1 MGDALMAANG
11 ATLRVSAGQFAPGED
26 KSENLAEI
34 TRLVEAAAAD
44 NVRVLIL
51 PELAM
56 YRRMDSS
63 IQEAVANAEPLEGP
77 FVTEILALSAK
88 HSIVIAVGVY
98 EAMAPHAPNQGLVY
112 NTLVIAAEGQLL
124 HAYRKVHLYDAF
136 TARESDMILPGSELP
151 PVLEI
156 DGFKLGFVICY
167 DIRFP
172 ELFRTMTDRGA
183 NVIAVATAWARG
195 VGKEEHWDVLTRA
208 RAIENTSYV
217 IASGEVS
224 AKSVG
229 RSRII
234 DPLGYVLGDAGEKQ
248 HALVTAEVEE
258 SRVAEVRAVLPS
270 LENRRVSVLHE
281 LDV

>member
-1 MGDALMAANG
+1 MTELA

-26 KSENLAEI
+26 KANNLADI

-44 NVRVLIL
+44 GVRVLIL

-63 IQEAVANAEPLEGP
+63 IREAVENAEPLDGP
-77 FVTEILALSAK
+77 FVAEILALSAK
-88 HSIVIAVGVY
+88 HSILIAVGIY
-98 EAMAPHAPNQGLVY
+98 EAMASDAPNQELVY
-112 NTLVIAAEGQLL
+112 NTLVIVSGGQLL

-156 DGFKLGFVICY
+156 DGFRIGFVICY

-208 RAIENTSYV
+208 RAVENTSYV

-234 DPLGYVLGDAGEKQ
+234 DPLGYILGDAGEKQ
-248 HALVTAEVEE
+248 SALVTAEIEA
-258 SRVAEVRAVLPS
+258 SRIAEVRAILPS
-270 LENRRVSVLHE
+270 LENRRVSVLHD
-281 LDV
+281 LDA